1 MFDLL
6 RQTETNM
13 KKHFLFWGALVFL
26 FSAYGCADD
35 AYLFTD
41 KEEQAKLANHQ
52 QALVGQWV
60 LESENDTE
68 LVMGIKP
75 TDSALTLL
83 TPTGEAIIES
93 IKPLGDLGLV
103 LELRNGE
110 SSDRIMAKFKS
121 YQKTTLVLMTVQG
134 VNLGIEAEVPMTFK
148 KLKEE
153 AVLTASSNDK

>member
-83 TPTGEAIIES
+83 TP
-93 IKPLGDLGLV
+93 K
-103 LELRNGE
+103 
-110 SSDRIMAKFKS
+110 
-121 YQKTTLVLMTVQG
+121 
-134 VNLGIEAEVPMTFK
+134 
-148 KLKEE
+148 
-153 AVLTASSNDK
+153 